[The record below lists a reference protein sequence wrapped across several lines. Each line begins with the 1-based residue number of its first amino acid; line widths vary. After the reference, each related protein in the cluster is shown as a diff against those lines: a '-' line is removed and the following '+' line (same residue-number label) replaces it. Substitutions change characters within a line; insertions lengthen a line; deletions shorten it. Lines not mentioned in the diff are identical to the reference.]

1 MKTTGLYIAS
11 VTSTGPGRFKLND
24 CWIESRYSE
33 LRINDVVTDTAGNQ
47 FLIID
52 YENAPQR
59 AAENLWI
66 EVEWPDY
73 PNTDVTPL
81 DNSATQDYDSTVGS
95 LVDSGYTP
103 EISYLCRIA
112 SSANSYPAYHYT
124 VVLTDARTGDPGA
137 QLGDVGDYIID
148 KTGQIFE
155 IVEWNGW
162 EQTTRVRDVEERP
175 HASDGST
182 LPLSGE
188 YAFLYRSTADGMVAP
203 QADFSIL
210 GEEAQDDAI
219 NFSNTAIWKHRGI
232 AVSDSV
238 LDLENVTKIA
248 LGAGLSLEETTIS
261 GWVGG
266 KTINLNTTTTIEGSF
281 STATRTTFEAA
292 EDQAIFNV
300 EYEPGFLDVFMNGF
314 RLVRNQDFYAN
325 DGIKFV
331 LDTAAN
337 AGDILDVVS
346 YDTFNIANHYTISQS
361 DLHYVNTVG
370 DTTIDGELT
379 AHAFNLTSAR
389 IFKENI
395 EPFEADGLAIIN
407 GIDIK
412 SFNYKD
418 DILELPRVGFI
429 ADDTQELLSG
439 PDHNYFDMGNTVGVL
454 LKAVQEMSAKI
465 EELED
470 KLNGQ

>member
-11 VTSTGPGRFKLND
+11 VTSLGTGKFKLND
-24 CWIESRYSE
+24 CWIQSRYSE
-33 LRINDVVTDTAGNQ
+33 LRVNDTVTDTAGKQ
-47 FLIID
+47 FLITD
-52 YENAPQR
+52 YQNAPQR
-59 AAENLWI
+59 ASENLWI

-73 PNTDVTPL
+73 PNTDVSPL
-81 DNSATQDYDSTVGS
+81 DNSATQDYDSQIGS
-95 LVDSGYTP
+95 LVESGYTP

-112 SSANSYPAYHYT
+112 NSANSYPAYHYT

-137 QLGDVGDYIID
+137 QLGAVGDYIID

-162 EQTTRVRDVEERP
+162 EQTTRIRDVEERP

-182 LPLSGE
+182 LPVAGE

-219 NFSNTAIWKHRGI
+219 NFSNTSIWKHRGI

-281 STATRTTFEAA
+281 STAARTTFEAT
-292 EDQAIFNV
+292 EGQAIFV
-300 EYEPGFLDVFMNGF
+300 IDYEPGFLDIFMNGF

-325 DGIKFV
+325 DGIRFV
-331 LDTAAN
+331 LDSTAN

-361 DLHYVNTVG
+361 DMNYVNTTG
-370 DTTIDGELT
+370 NTTIDGELT
-379 AHAFNLTSAR
+379 ANAFNLTSAR
-389 IFKENI
+389 VFKENI
-395 EPFEADGLAIIN
+395 EEFDADSLAIIN
-407 GIDIK
+407 RIDVK
-412 SFNYKD
+412 TFNYKD
-418 DILELPRVGFI
+418 DESKLLRVGFI
-429 ADDTQELLSG
+429 ADDTQEILSG
-439 PDHNYFDMGNTVGVL
+439 PDRDYFDMGNTVGIL

-470 KLNGQ
+470 KLDGQ